1 MTMPDEAHRAVVQT
15 RRFLLDLLDPQ
26 KTPRVPTAVR
36 LQARRLVK
44 HYPYECE
51 VAVSSRGIVK
61 VEVAKPK
68 KKSARS
74 GRLGCGYPKW
84 QLRRSIG

>member
-15 RRFLLDLLDPQ
+15 RRFLLDLLNPQ

-44 HYPYECE
+44 HYPFECE
-51 VAVSSRGIVK
+51 VAISGNGILKVAVSNQ
-61 VEVAKPK
+61 K
-68 KKSARS
+68 KD
-74 GRLGCGYPKW
+74 
-84 QLRRSIG
+84 